1 MEFLIGEMTPES
13 RKNLFAVDWPGCL
26 EGRFSGR
33 QQSNI
38 YTPRIL
44 WTLVFGNETY
54 AHHAIHAPR
63 ECTAREHNFPFQ
75 LAETEGSPRRALQL
89 QEHIV
94 ESQWYQPVTL
104 QSALYLANKPRLKD

>member
-1 MEFLIGEMTPES
+1 MTSES

-26 EGRFSGR
+26 EGGFAGR

-38 YTPRIL
+38 STPRVF
-44 WTLVFGNETY
+44 WTLVFGNETCGR
-54 AHHAIHAPR
+54 HAIHAAR
-63 ECTAREHNFPFQ
+63 ECTAREHNLPLQ
-75 LAETEGSPRRALQL
+75 LAKTEASPRRPLQL

-94 ESQWYQPVTL
+94 ESQWYQPLTL